1 MAKGIQPRAKY
12 KRVAAAGRNIGG
24 RDKPA
29 KLTTAQELRLIE
41 HSEKNANTATVRGM
55 MQTRRKTYLEAAST
69 AGVKR
74 RRRVRR
80 RRK

>member
-12 KRVAAAGRNIGG
+12 KRVAAGRRVGAPP
-24 RDKPA
+24 PA

-41 HSEKNANTATVRGM
+41 HSKKNTNTAKVRDK
-55 MQTRRKTYLEAAST
+55 MQTRRKTYLEAAAATSD
-69 AGVKR
+69 VNR
-74 RRRVRR
+74 RRRRQR